1 MVRGRALNRH
11 HKNRLKDK
19 RKGDI
24 VYHSEFP
31 INKHV
36 ITPKICS
43 CIMCG
48 NVRKYFGNGKQAK
61 TIQELRNSQDE

>member
-1 MVRGRALNRH
+1 MARGRALNRH
-11 HKNRLKDK
+11 HKNRLKSK

-36 ITPKICS
+36 TTPKLCS
-43 CIMCG
+43 CWMCG
-48 NVRKYFGNGKQAK
+48 NTRKFLGNSKQAK